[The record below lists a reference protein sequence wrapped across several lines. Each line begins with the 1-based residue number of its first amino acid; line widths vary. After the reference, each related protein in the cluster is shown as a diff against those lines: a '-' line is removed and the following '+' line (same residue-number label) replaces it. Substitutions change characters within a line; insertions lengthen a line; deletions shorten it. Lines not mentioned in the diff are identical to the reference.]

1 MIYPMLSPT
10 GLAPCRETQ
19 LRLGVENVKFV
30 RLDHELDLLAGL
42 HLLVG
47 RHERD
52 DLVALRLTMEELLVT
67 KVFDDVDL
75 RRNAMGARVFV
86 TVQLQVL
93 GAETDQQ
100 VPAAVLGRGFGRV
113 TRELERS
120 AAELEDAV
128 VCLGG

>member
-47 RHERD
+47 GDERH
-52 DLVALRLTMEELLVT
+52 DLVPLGLTMEELLVT

-75 RRNAMGARVFV
+75 RRNAMGARVFMA
-86 TVQLQVL
+86 VQLQIL
-93 GAETDQQ
+93 GAEADKQ
-100 VPAAVLGRGFGRV
+100 GR
-113 TRELERS
+113 
-120 AAELEDAV
+120 
-128 VCLGG
+128 